1 MAPHPTGV
9 GGAETINTTH
19 FIGAVYGVE
28 RIMGRTA
35 NPVCPTLSA
44 GKRIVVTGMCRR
56 HQRCSG
62 AWQGRSAKCKV
73 PLPCVPGSRGAQHGM
88 GPILLAPPCRLRHD
102 RHRSRNLGTSRTG
115 YARACAPVLPRT
127 VCGHDCGEFCAS
139 GARRVDSSTSHGNRN
154 ARGYSLMPLYRG

>member
-56 HQRCSG
+56 HQTVLRGVAGAFSQVQSAAAMRARFARCSTRHG
-62 AWQGRSAKCKV
+62 TDSA
-73 PLPCVPGSRGAQHGM
+73 R
-88 GPILLAPPCRLRHD
+88 
-102 RHRSRNLGTSRTG
+102 TS
-115 YARACAPVLPRT
+115 L
-127 VCGHDCGEFCAS
+127 
-139 GARRVDSSTSHGNRN
+139 SSS
-154 ARGYSLMPLYRG
+154 P